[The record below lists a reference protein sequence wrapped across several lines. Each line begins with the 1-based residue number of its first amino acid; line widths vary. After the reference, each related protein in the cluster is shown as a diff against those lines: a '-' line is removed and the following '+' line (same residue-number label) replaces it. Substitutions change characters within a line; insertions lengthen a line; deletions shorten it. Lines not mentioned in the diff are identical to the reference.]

1 MNGSFLLENR
11 NDGVYLQVKKADNG
25 GVMPRFEELMYY
37 MDKKKVPYGTV
48 VELDESSISNTFPN
62 DSLKDQS

>member
-25 GVMPRFEELMYY
+25 GVMPGFEL
-37 MDKKKVPYGTV
+37 
-48 VELDESSISNTFPN
+48 
-62 DSLKDQS
+62 